1 MTQTIKPK
9 WVIFKYEQEERFCL
23 GVAKIE
29 NKDDGTITGKRCPL
43 FDHTGYKI
51 VTIDALKT

>member
-51 VTIDALKT
+51 VTIDA